1 MCIRD
6 RDGFEV
12 ARRLRAMP
20 ALAGAFLV
28 AMSGYGS
35 DEDRAEAL
43 SAGFDEYLVKP
54 VDLGLL
60 RDRLQS
66 RVSGASREPR
76 GPTETSQGR
85 YPNFR
90 P

>member
-1 MCIRD
+1 
-6 RDGFEV
+6 
-12 ARRLRAMP
+12 MP

-35 DEDRAEAL
+35 EEDRTEAL

-60 RDRLQS
+60 RERLRS
-66 RVSGASREPR
+66 RASEASSGS
-76 GPTETSQGR
+76 
-85 YPNFR
+85 
-90 P
+90 